1 MNYTLL
7 GVKTFLFEVFQKKI
21 RDSHDKESLLIH
33 PLFERLIHEDLMKG
47 VARGQVSQ
55 DPSFARFLKSVFS

>member
-1 MNYTLL
+1 MNYTLQ
-7 GVKTFLFEVFQKKI
+7 GVKTFPFEVFQKKI

-33 PLFERLIHEDLMKG
+33 PLFEGLIHEDLGKG
-47 VARGQVSQ
+47 ATREQVCR